1 MNDFD
6 KLVNALYEFVLFEL
20 SKKEQDY
27 KYLVSAYYHNPSM
40 QNSFAVVKA
49 WIEWES
55 YKEMFRRLIEYI
67 RYFT

>member
-27 KYLVSAYYHNPSM
+27 KYLVSAYYHATITAPNGKS
-40 QNSFAVVKA
+40 NTKKA
-49 WIEWES
+49 PT
-55 YKEMFRRLIEYI
+55 L
-67 RYFT
+67 